1 VCCAVCCNV
10 LQCVAVC
17 CSVLQCVAVCCS
29 MLQCVAVCC
38 SVLQCVAVSCS
49 VFSDTRL
56 RHRER
61 ERGREGERDRGGDRH
76 ETSSL
81 VARRHVLTGLFPQK
95 SPIIEA
101 SYGIFHGSVSLGGD
115 AQKSEGRYPP
125 VLHFF
130 SSEPIFWFDLYQ
142 IYYLT
147 ARSLNGI

>member
-1 VCCAVCCNV
+1 MCCAVCCNV

-101 SYGIFHGSVSLGGD
+101 SYASFTAPSLLAEMHRRVKVDIHPSFTFSVPNPFFGSICTKYITLPR
-115 AQKSEGRYPP
+115 A
-125 VLHFF
+125 H
-130 SSEPIFWFDLYQ
+130 
-142 IYYLT
+142 
-147 ARSLNGI
+147 